1 MIKRIFLFIPILAML
16 ATSGI
21 PLAILQFGAWC
32 TMFDEFYEESQS
44 IRLSVKWTFDGEHQ
58 CKICQ
63 FVNQENRADQE
74 KISSNEITSHKFTFS
89 SDWVEQFVNSQN
101 STLEML
107 MLPEEAMLI
116 TFISMEL
123 PPPRLTA

>member
-1 MIKRIFLFIPILAML
+1 MIKRIFLFLTISAML

-44 IRLSVKWTFDGEHQ
+44 IGLSVKWTFDGEHQ

-63 FVNQENRADQE
+63 FVSDENRSDQE
-74 KISSNEITSHKFTFS
+74 KISSYEISSHKFVFS
-89 SDWVEQFVNSQN
+89 SVWIEQFVFLQKPKM
-101 STLEML
+101 EML
-107 MLPEEAMLI
+107 RNPEETILI

-123 PPPRLTA
+123 PPPRLNA